1 MPVSRAAGADKPS
14 PTAQAGGTVDDGQD
28 LVRLR
33 LDLAYDGTDFHG
45 WARQPGL
52 RTVQGELEAA
62 LGTVL
67 RLPGPVR
74 VTCAGRTDAGVHARG
89 QVAHADVPESALQAC
104 DTARLL
110 RRLAGALP
118 ADVRVNGVRRAPEGF
133 DARWSVRSRSY
144 AYRVSDA
151 PGGADPLMRRHV
163 LHRTR
168 RGGEPL
174 DLDAM
179 NEAAAPLL
187 GEHDFCAFCRAR
199 AGASS
204 VRTLLELEWRREEG
218 TGLAVMHVTADA
230 FCHSMVRALVGALLP
245 VGEGRR
251 PVEWPA
257 AILAGMRRDPDADV
271 APALGLTLERVAYAE
286 DADLA
291 AQAERARRVRGPLA

>member
-1 MPVSRAAGADKPS
+1 VSAAAEPAPVEPDVVPAEQ
-14 PTAQAGGTVDDGQD
+14 PT
-28 LVRLR
+28 VRLR
-33 LDLAYDGTDFHG
+33 LDLAYDGTDFKG

-52 RTVQGELEAA
+52 RTVQGELETA

-89 QVAHADVPESALQAC
+89 QVAHADVPPEALETCAP
-104 DTARLL
+104 DRLL
-110 RRLAGALP
+110 RRLSGVLP
-118 ADVRVNGVRRAPEGF
+118 ADVRVHGVRLAPEGF
-133 DARWSVRSRSY
+133 DARWSVRSRTY

-151 PGGADPLMRRHV
+151 PGGADPLMRRFV

-179 NEAAAPLL
+179 NEAARPLL

-204 VRTLLELEWRREEG
+204 VRTLLELEWRREAG
-218 TGLAVMHVTADA
+218 TGLAVMDVTADA

-257 AILAGMRRDPDADV
+257 GILAGMRRDPDADV
-271 APALGLTLERVAYAE
+271 APSVGLTLERVTYV
-286 DADLA
+286 DDSDLG
-291 AQAERARRVRGPLA
+291 AQAERARRVRGPLAG